1 MDQLVVIQR
10 EHLKSKSTSIFSDE
24 SESAANQSYEIEIE
38 FKCQEINK
46 LFNRLHSLM
55 SQMQG
60 LSEAKPHSKIIKN
73 VFQWQCK
80 EIQELTHKYRS
91 TQRNYLNKCTEND
104 KIDEQFVITFETND
118 NILAANGSHSLQN
131 DSSGHLSNDDSI
143 QFFEDL
149 KPSQTQQQMQLSSL
163 MDNEYLRSREQEM
176 TTIVKS
182 IAELNQIFHDINT
195 LVINQGS
202 VLDRIDYN
210 VETVQHRV
218 EEGVL
223 ALSKAEKSM
232 RSARKMKLI
241 LVLSAIVILMLIYL
255 IIFKA

>member
-1 MDQLVVIQR
+1 MALQR
-10 EHLKSKSTSIFSDE
+10 DHVKSKSTSIFSDD

-38 FKCQEINK
+38 FKCQELNK

-60 LSEAKPHSKIIKN
+60 LSESKPHSKIIKN

-80 EIQELTHKYRS
+80 EIQDLTHKYRL
-91 TQRNYLNKCTEND
+91 TQRNYINKCSEND
-104 KIDEQFVITFETND
+104 KIDEQFVITFD
-118 NILAANGSHSLQN
+118 NIENQITSNGSHKSLLN
-131 DSSGHLSNDDSI
+131 DEFGHQSTDTSV

-149 KPSQTQQQMQLSSL
+149 KPSQTQQQMQQQISSL
-163 MDNEYLRSREQEM
+163 MDTEYLRSREQEM

-182 IAELNQIFHDINT
+182 IVELNQIFHDINT

-218 EEGVL
+218 EDGVL

-241 LVLSAIVILMLIYL
+241 LVLSGIVILMLMYL